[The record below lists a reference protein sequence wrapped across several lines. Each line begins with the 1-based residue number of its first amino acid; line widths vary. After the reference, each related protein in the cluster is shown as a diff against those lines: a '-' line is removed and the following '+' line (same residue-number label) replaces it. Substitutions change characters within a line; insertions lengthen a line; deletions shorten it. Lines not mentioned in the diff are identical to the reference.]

1 MNTMTDTEYQLENGV
16 LGLTELSYM
25 LVNMTIPSSNQIRL
39 WTLTTTSSDTA
50 YLFTDIS
57 LTNLV
62 VSSNYEI
69 DVNLTCS
76 LSGNSI
82 ISNSFSSDEGYEIP
96 TWISWDEANSKLIVN
111 TPALSQPTNFTFT
124 LEAVTSEKPYPVYR
138 KVYIQVSWWVTDCKF
153 WESNSNSR
161 CSQWANGYQVYSN
174 SKTCES
180 SSVDST
186 ADTSS
191 KLTISAISA
200 AMVLSLLISVL
211 SLSSP
216 SGIWTVISI
225 YQVLMLLLLTGAY
238 FPKLITDFMSGL
250 SFTMFSFNFVPVL
263 NLSIMKK
270 VSNWLD
276 YNLDD
281 DYLKTIGMKSGSTFI
296 NNLNTFLILWF
307 VIILNIIFWI
317 LYKFMVKAFKP
328 FPKLIKF
335 VQWVS
340 KLLTLSIYIRMMLE
354 SNQFWL
360 ITSIYEIKLIQTNNS
375 GRLTSF
381 IIAWWLLIVWIKFTI
396 AVIWRTISSMR
407 QESHLLQ
414 TTFEELFKEKKNN
427 KTAKFHSVSQIIRR
441 TLIILL
447 LMMLDFLNIYIKL
460 AVFLI
465 FNVPYFI
472 YIVLARPMVSIKENF
487 IEIQNEVLLFILTWI
502 LFFWNQKSD
511 WSKTIEYAFIELITA
526 SSIIVFIIFLGKF
539 MSLYVGNFII
549 DLFKRWRY
557 KKSTIKKSQILL

>member
-1 MNTMTDTEYQLENGV
+1 
-16 LGLTELSYM
+16 
-25 LVNMTIPSSNQIRL
+25 
-39 WTLTTTSSDTA
+39 
-50 YLFTDIS
+50 
-57 LTNLV
+57 
-62 VSSNYEI
+62 
-69 DVNLTCS
+69 
-76 LSGNSI
+76 
-82 ISNSFSSDEGYEIP
+82 
-96 TWISWDEANSKLIVN
+96 
-111 TPALSQPTNFTFT
+111 
-124 LEAVTSEKPYPVYR
+124 
-138 KVYIQVSWWVTDCKF
+138 
-153 WESNSNSR
+153 
-161 CSQWANGYQVYSN
+161 
-174 SKTCES
+174 
-180 SSVDST
+180 
-186 ADTSS
+186 
-191 KLTISAISA
+191 
-200 AMVLSLLISVL
+200 
-211 SLSSP
+211 
-216 SGIWTVISI
+216 
-225 YQVLMLLLLTGAY
+225 
-238 FPKLITDFMSGL
+238 MSGL